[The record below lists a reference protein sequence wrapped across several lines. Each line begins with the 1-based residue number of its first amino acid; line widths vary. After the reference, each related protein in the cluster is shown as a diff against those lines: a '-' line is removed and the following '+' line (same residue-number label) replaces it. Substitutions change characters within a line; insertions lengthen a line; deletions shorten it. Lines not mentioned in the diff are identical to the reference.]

1 MNIALQ
7 LTALGAV
14 ISGGLI
20 TLWLLAGL
28 TIKIARMFWLVRI
41 CFPCL
46 YGVSA
51 MVVLLSM
58 MLTSGAQYWPIFLSL
73 LFLFLVVL
81 AVRLP
86 DDLLDHGSG
95 QSLANHF
102 NTQR

>member
-1 MNIALQ
+1 
-7 LTALGAV
+7 
-14 ISGGLI
+14 
-20 TLWLLAGL
+20 
-28 TIKIARMFWLVRI
+28 
-41 CFPCL
+41 
-46 YGVSA
+46 